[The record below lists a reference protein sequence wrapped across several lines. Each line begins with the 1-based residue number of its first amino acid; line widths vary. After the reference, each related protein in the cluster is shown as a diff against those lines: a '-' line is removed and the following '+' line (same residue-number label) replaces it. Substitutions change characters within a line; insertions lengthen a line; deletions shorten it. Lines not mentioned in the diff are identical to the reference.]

1 MKPVPRCQ
9 IVQWVL
15 DSWQELTNDIIAKS
29 MKSCGI
35 ALSPDGSED
44 DLISCFK
51 EKRSCRAGREVLR
64 QQMIN
69 WNDLELHENPFQITD
84 DVIADA
90 APTDTLIDDDDVDD
104 DLDI

>member
-1 MKPVPRCQ
+1 
-9 IVQWVL
+9 
-15 DSWQELTNDIIAKS
+15 